1 MNTPAYRDTMLAIT
15 GGRAVLR
22 ADIPVLPMSAF
33 QDAIAN
39 AVAKDGCRVVTHF
52 GLPDPT
58 SDELI
63 VLYAVLAH
71 DHTGRLYISATSAPR
86 SGYPSLTP
94 RCFQMHL
101 FERQIAENLAVPLHG
116 HPWLKPVAFPGS
128 VDRRAERSSPFAG
141 ADDKVGIMD
150 FYHIDGGQVHE
161 VAVGPIHAGVIEP
174 GHFRFQCDGETILHL
189 EISLGYQHRGV
200 QRALK
205 GGPNKRSWHYAET
218 LCGDSTIAHGCAYAQ
233 NVEALASCRVSP
245 RAAAIRGI
253 ALELER
259 IANHV
264 GDLGGLAKDA
274 AFLPTASYCGRIR
287 GDFLNMTAMLCGNRF
302 GRGLVKVG
310 GTGFDIDDQLR
321 AELLRRLADAQ
332 QNLLPAVELLWNTP
346 SVTARFEHTGILPRK
361 TALELGVVGVA
372 ARACGIDM
380 DSRRDHPSGIY
391 RFTHLPVVTAQG
403 GDVLSRAYVRGLEI
417 QHSIAFVREQLQSLP
432 SGDTFTPFAALGA
445 DMFAVSLQESWRG
458 ELCHAV
464 LTDADGR
471 FEHYNIT
478 DPSIHN
484 WFGLAMAMRGGQISD
499 FPLCNK
505 SFSLSYCGCDL

>member
-1 MNTPAYRDTMLAIT
+1 MNTPAYRDTMLAMT
-15 GGRAVLR
+15 GGYAVPR
-22 ADIPVLPMSAF
+22 ADIPVLPLPAF
-33 QDAIAN
+33 QDAIVN
-39 AVAKDGCRVVTHF
+39 AVAEDGCRVVSHF

-58 SDELI
+58 SDDLI
-63 VLYAVLAH
+63 LLYAVLAH
-71 DHTGRLYISATSAPR
+71 DHSGRLHISAAAAPR

-94 RCFQMHL
+94 RCPQMHL
-101 FERQIAENLAVPLHG
+101 FERQIAENLAVPLLG
-116 HPWLKPVAFPGS
+116 HPWLKPVAFPRG
-128 VDRRAERSSPFAG
+128 VDRRVERSSPFIG

-150 FYHIDGGQVHE
+150 FYQIGGGQVYE

-200 QRALK
+200 QHALE

-233 NVEALASCRVSP
+233 NIEALASFRLSP

-259 IANHV
+259 LANHV
-264 GDLGGLAKDA
+264 GDLGGMAKDV
-274 AFLPTASYCGRIR
+274 AFLPTESYCGRIR
-287 GDFLNMTAMLCGNRF
+287 GEFLNMTALICGNRF
-302 GRGLVKVG
+302 GRGLIKVG
-310 GTGFDIDDQLR
+310 GTGFDLDDQLR
-321 AELLRRLADAQ
+321 ADLLRRLADAQ
-332 QNLLPAVELLWNTP
+332 RDLQPAIEILWNSP
-346 SVTARFEHTGILPRK
+346 SVTARFEHTGVLPRE
-361 TALELGVVGVA
+361 TALELGLVGVA
-372 ARACGIDM
+372 ARASGIDR

-391 RFTHLPVVTAQG
+391 RFTHLPVVTAHG
-403 GDVLSRAYVRGLEI
+403 GDVLARAYVRGLEI
-417 QHSIAFVREQLQSLP
+417 QHSIAFVLEQLQSLP
-432 SGDTFTPFAALGA
+432 SGETFTPTAALRSG
-445 DMFAVSLQESWRG
+445 MFAVSLQESWRG
-458 ELCHAV
+458 ELCHVA

-499 FPLCNK
+499 FPICNK

>member
-1 MNTPAYRDTMLAIT
+1 MNTSTYRETMPSMT
-15 GGRAVLR
+15 SGNAVQR
-22 ADIPVLPMSAF
+22 VDIPVNPLSVF
-33 QDAIAN
+33 QDTIAG
-39 AVAKDGCRVVTHF
+39 AVAGENCRVVTHF
-52 GLPDPT
+52 GLPDPANH
-58 SDELI
+58 DLI
-63 VLYAVLAH
+63 LLYTVLAH
-71 DHTGRLYISATSAPR
+71 DHSGRLHIAAAAAPR

-94 RCFQMHL
+94 RCPQMHL
-101 FERQIAENLAVPLHG
+101 FERQIAENLGVPLYG
-116 HPWLKPVAFPGS
+116 HPWLKPVAFPGGIRHKTAS
-128 VDRRAERSSPFAG
+128 HPEAIRA
-141 ADDKVGIMD
+141 ADPIGLMN

-274 AFLPTASYCGRIR
+274 AFLPTASFCGRIR
-287 GDFLNMTAMLCGNRF
+287 GDFLNMTALICGNRF
-302 GRGLVKVG
+302 GRGLVKAG
-310 GTGFDIDDQLR
+310 GIGFDIDDQLR
-321 AELLRRLADAQ
+321 AELLRKLADAQ
-332 QNLLPAVELLWNTP
+332 QDLVPTVDLLWSTP
-346 SVTARFEHTGILPRK
+346 SVTARFEHTGILPRA
-361 TALELGVVGVA
+361 TAIELGVVGVA
-372 ARACGIDM
+372 ARACSIDM

-403 GDVLSRAYVRGLEI
+403 GDVLARAYVRGMEI

-432 SGDTFTPFAALGA
+432 TGEHFTPPAPLQPG
-445 DMFAVSLQESWRG
+445 MFAVSLQESWRG
-458 ELCHAV
+458 ELCHVV
-464 LTDADGR
+464 LTDAAGR

-499 FPLCNK
+499 FPICNK
-505 SFSLSYCGCDL
+505 SFGLSYCGCDL